1 MAIFGGRSETN
12 KAFGVEVQTLRVC
25 VLMIVRIVGLLLRE
39 DACPWKQQ
47 SESVGR
53 IKFDGM
59 DDRDEMRFL
68 R

>member
-1 MAIFGGRSETN
+1 
-12 KAFGVEVQTLRVC
+12 
-25 VLMIVRIVGLLLRE
+25 MIVRIVGLLLRE